1 MRKRHLSRRTFLRGT
16 GAVLALPLLD
26 AMRPALAW
34 AAPDPLPAAPVRLL
48 FVFVPNG
55 VHQATWHPATTGT
68 DFALPWTLEPL
79 AAVREHVTV
88 VSGMTLDGGRSH
100 GDGPGDHARSAASF
114 LTTAHP
120 VKTGGAGIRAGVS
133 VDQVAARAIGSAT
146 RFASLELGL
155 ERGAQSGEC
164 DSGYSCAYSSN
175 VSWRSPTTPNAKEID
190 PRLVFE
196 RLFLDRREGETP
208 ADAARRLRTRSSV
221 LDHVREEAGRL
232 SRDLGPGDRAKLDEY
247 LTGVR
252 DIERRIEVAAKARDE
267 GDVALPIDRPA
278 GIPRDP
284 REHLRLM
291 HDLLVLAF
299 RSDQTRVATLMVGNA
314 GSNRSYPWLGVPE
327 GWHGLSHHGGNAAK
341 NEKIRKV
348 DRHQVEQLTY
358 LLQRMAE
365 SEDGED
371 SLLDRSLVLYGSG
384 IGDGNRHNHDRL
396 PILLAGRGGGA
407 VRPGR
412 HVAFPKE
419 TPLANLY
426 VTMLRAAG
434 VETPSFGDSTG
445 ALDLA

>member
-1 MRKRHLSRRTFLRGT
+1 MRRKHLSRRTFLRGA
-16 GAVLALPLLD
+16 GAVLALRVLD

-34 AAPDPLPAAPVRLL
+34 AAVAAPPAAPVRLM

-55 VHQATWHPATTGT
+55 VHQATWHPAAAGAE
-68 DFALPWTLEPL
+68 FALPWTLEPL
-79 AAVREHVTV
+79 APVREHVTV
-88 VSGMTLDGGRSH
+88 LSGLTLDGGRAH
-100 GDGPGDHARSAASF
+100 GDGPGDHARAASSF

-133 VDQVAARAIGSAT
+133 VDQVAARTIGSAT

-164 DSGYSCAYSSN
+164 DSGYSCAYSSTI
-175 VSWRSPTTPNAKEID
+175 SWRTPTTPNAKEID

-196 RLFLDRREGETP
+196 RLFLDRREGESP
-208 ADAARRLRTRSSV
+208 ADAARRLRARASV

-232 SRDLGPGDRAKLDEY
+232 TRDLGPGDRAKLDEY

-252 DIERRIEVAAKARDE
+252 EIERRIAVAAKARDE
-267 GDVALPIDRPA
+267 DGVDLPLDRPA

-291 HDLLVLAF
+291 LDISVLAF
-299 RSDQTRVATLMVGNA
+299 RSDQTRVVTLMVGNA
-314 GSNRSYPWLGVPE
+314 GSNRSYPWLGVPD
-327 GWHGLSHHGGNAAK
+327 GWHGLSHHGGDAEK
-341 NEKIRKV
+341 NEKIRKI
-348 DRHQVEQLTY
+348 DRYQVEQLAY
-358 LLQRMAE
+358 LAARLRDAR
-365 SEDGED
+365 DGD
-371 SLLDRSLVLYGSG
+371 GSLLDSTLLTFGSG
-384 IGDGNRHNHDRL
+384 IGDGNRHNHDTL

-412 HVAFPKE
+412 HVVHPKE
-419 TPLANLY
+419 TPLANLF

-434 VETPSFGDSTG
+434 VEAPSFGDSTG
-445 ALDLA
+445 ALDLS